1 MFEKYNFTLSHTRSA
16 FFRAPPDTIYL
27 QRDSWKGT
35 ILAFPH
41 YAQLRLNLLQPHGLS
56 PSRLLLSVGFLGKH
70 TGAGCHFLLEEIFPT
85 QGWNPCLLCLLH
97 WRQILNHWVT
107 WEALLILYISRR
119 KIDLG
124 SDAHAYF
131 LFPGRKRTSPES
143 EHAQKSQHLR
153 KEALYLFKGAT
164 KSPLLADK

>member
-1 MFEKYNFTLSHTRSA
+1 MLCLFSGSSRYHIPPARQLEGNYLGFPTLRSIA
-16 FFRAPPDTIYL
+16 SESFATPWTVALEAP
-27 QRDSWKGT
+27 
-35 ILAFPH
+35 
-41 YAQLRLNLLQPHGLS
+41 
-56 PSRLLLSVGFLGKH
+56 LSVGFLGKN

-97 WRQILNHWVT
+97 CRRILNHWVT

-124 SDAHAYF
+124 SDAQAYF
-131 LFPGRKRTSPES
+131 LFPGRKQTSPES

-153 KEALYLFKGAT
+153 KEAIYLFKGAT